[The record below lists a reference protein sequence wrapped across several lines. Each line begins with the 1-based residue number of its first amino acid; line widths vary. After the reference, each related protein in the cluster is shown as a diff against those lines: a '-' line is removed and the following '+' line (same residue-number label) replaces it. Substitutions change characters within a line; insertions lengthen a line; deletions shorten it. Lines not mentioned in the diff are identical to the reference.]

1 MKPLLKLSLRYLL
14 SGKGS
19 TKLVSLIALLGIT
32 LSVSALIL
40 TMGVFAGFQLAL
52 KEKILHASPHLLIS
66 LINPYKRD
74 FHEASLKTLQDI
86 QKLYSIALYQG
97 LVSKDGR
104 IFSVSVKAIKLE
116 DVKGLYG
123 VELKEGIAV
132 GKGLMDVLGL
142 REGEEV
148 FILSPM
154 GRRTPFGFVPKAR
167 AFTIEGVFQKGVF
180 DQDYATVVMSMDA
193 GLDFFGEDY
202 QLLGYEVYLKDPYK
216 AQEVKNKAEAM
227 LGRDALVRSWIDLN
241 KPLFNALEL
250 EKVGLSFVLM
260 LMVLI
265 ASFNITTLLF
275 MKSKEKVRDI
285 AILRTYGLKTKQVV
299 LIFLFQGLTLGFV
312 GTVFGFLLA
321 MVGGY
326 FINEYKLLR
335 VPADVY
341 LMGFVPVHFELGD
354 VVFTFCGAIILSFL
368 SSLLPAYR
376 ASRENIVYVLRNE

>member
-1 MKPLLKLSLRYLL
+1 
-14 SGKGS
+14 
-19 TKLVSLIALLGIT
+19 
-32 LSVSALIL
+32 
-40 TMGVFAGFQLAL
+40 
-52 KEKILHASPHLLIS
+52 
-66 LINPYKRD
+66 
-74 FHEASLKTLQDI
+74 
-86 QKLYSIALYQG
+86 
-97 LVSKDGR
+97 
-104 IFSVSVKAIKLE
+104 
-116 DVKGLYG
+116 
-123 VELKEGIAV
+123 
-132 GKGLMDVLGL
+132 
-142 REGEEV
+142 
-148 FILSPM
+148 
-154 GRRTPFGFVPKAR
+154 
-167 AFTIEGVFQKGVF
+167 
-180 DQDYATVVMSMDA
+180 
-193 GLDFFGEDY
+193 
-202 QLLGYEVYLKDPYK
+202 
-216 AQEVKNKAEAM
+216 
-227 LGRDALVRSWIDLN
+227 
-241 KPLFNALEL
+241 FNALEL

-341 LMGFVPVHFELGD
+341 LMDFVPVHFELGD

-368 SSLLPAYR
+368 SSILPAYR